1 MAQTRLSQ
9 RLQSQHGLAAW
20 PLRIRSFSRKKPGGA
35 LGALVLVVM
44 GLAALFAPLVA
55 THDPLVQDIP
65 NRLHAPGLAF
75 YFGTDEFGRDLF
87 SRVVFGAR
95 TSLFVGFGSVA
106 LGAVVGTTL
115 GPFSAYVGGRIDLGI
130 QRFIDALQGIP
141 GLVLAL
147 AMVVALGASLSN
159 VTIAIGV
166 ALLPAVVRI
175 ARAQALVV
183 KEEDYVLAARALGA
197 STSRIIFFHILPN
210 SLAPIIV
217 LSTGFLG
224 TAIVIEA
231 SLSFLGLGVPPP
243 NPSWGGILQFGARQF
258 QQAAPWLTIFPGLA
272 LAIAVFAFN
281 FLGDALRDVMDPR
294 LRR

>member
-1 MAQTRLSQ
+1 MDQTRLSR
-9 RLQSQHGLAAW
+9 RLQSQHGFAAW
-20 PLRIRSFSRKKPGGA
+20 PLRIRSFSRKKPAGA

-95 TSLFVGFGSVA
+95 TSLFVGFGAVA

-147 AMVVALGASLSN
+147 AMVVALGASLPN
-159 VTIAIGV
+159 VTLAIGV
-166 ALLPAVVRI
+166 ALLPAVVRL

-197 STSRIIFFHILPN
+197 TTSRIIFFHILPN

-217 LSTGFLG
+217 LLTGFLG

-243 NPSWGGILQFGARQF
+243 NPSWGGILQFGARQY
-258 QQAAPWLTIFPGLA
+258 QEAAPWLTIFPGLA